1 MRGGG
6 GGATPSPAPGSPEQ
20 PWTPA
25 RKQPWPAG
33 CTDSSS
39 GLCRGRPSL
48 ILTVFTSCGAVQSR
62 LLAWVSLTSDD
73 MGNGGLVGETGRPG
87 CDMPPSGL
95 GWDAL
100 SLKREGDFPPHPGAA
115 QPFQGHRPSPSLR
128 AALKTQATDCGPV
141 AVGGNLN
148 LAEWLTLGALS
159 AAAGSPNSL

>member
-1 MRGGG
+1 MG
-6 GGATPSPAPGSPEQ
+6 GGATPSPPPGSPEQ

-48 ILTVFTSCGAVQSR
+48 FLTAFTSCGAAQSR

-95 GWDAL
+95 GCGAL

-115 QPFQGHRPSPSLR
+115 RPFQGHRPSPSVR

-141 AVGGNLN
+141 AVGGNPN
-148 LAEWLTLGALS
+148 LAERLTLGALS